1 MTNIHIPDHHRCC
14 KERQLIMN
22 GNFTDARIDLHN
34 RGSKA
39 SFKLK
44 KRFSELKPNVKTL
57 LHMFDPAVKP
67 IVLHGSEVL

>member
-1 MTNIHIPDHHRCC
+1 
-14 KERQLIMN
+14 MN